1 VAALRYAIVGALL
14 LALAI
19 VTAASGELPLKRG
32 NDPIL
37 RATSPTAFWLFLA
50 VLSALGAGSI
60 AWAVRLWKNGP
71 EE

>member
-1 VAALRYAIVGALL
+1 MIRYAIVGILL

-32 NDPIL
+32 AGAIL
-37 RATSPTAFWLFLA
+37 RATDPGAFWFYVA
-50 VLSALGAGSI
+50 AIGALGVGSI
-60 AWAVRLWKNGP
+60 GWAAWLWKREK

>member
-1 VAALRYAIVGALL
+1 MIGYALVGVLL

-32 NDPIL
+32 AGAIL
-37 RATSPTAFWLFLA
+37 RATDPGAFWFFVA
-50 VLSALGAGSI
+50 AIAALGAGSI
-60 AWAVRLWKNGP
+60 GWAVRLWRRGQ